1 MRIRPGGAARREAA
15 RGTGETAGDQSGPA
29 PRRAQSAVDGRWLM
43 LGHDGRLTA
52 YARTPDGLLRWTES
66 SPGGPRW
73 EGPVFFPAPSIT
85 SLAVGQGADGFAH
98 FVGRRTVRK
107 NGADVVDVAHAI
119 QYQSGRPLSEW
130 HSLGNPRRDPA
141 TGTRV
146 GTPVVAVAPGGS
158 TYVFMEN
165 ASGSLAVRRESAAGK
180 WQPWQGIKGEGVRD
194 GIAPVALESGLVEVL
209 SPAEGAAL
217 YCHQPK
223 ADTDL
228 VSGEDVPVAPAGHS
242 LAGLETAPGRV
253 TYYWTD
259 AATHGV
265 LAHRAGRVIPL
276 GGSASEGRI
285 AVLRAV
291 IDGLDHTVTAH
302 RATDGQIVVGI
313 CVTEDESAGM
323 HWSPTGEHSI
333 AAPALALDHQG
344 RVVVAFL
351 DAEGGLRIAR
361 QTGRGGF
368 ALAPAV
374 RV

>member
-1 MRIRPGGAARREAA
+1 MRIRPGGAARRDAA
-15 RGTGETAGDQSGPA
+15 RGTGDTAEDQAGAA
-29 PRRAQSAVDGRWLM
+29 PRRAESAVDGRWLM
-43 LGHDGRLTA
+43 LGLDGRLTA
-52 YARTPDGLLRWTES
+52 YARTTGGLLRWTES
-66 SPGGPRW
+66 HPGGPDW
-73 EGPVFFPAPSIT
+73 EGPVFFPAASVT
-85 SLAVGQGADGFAH
+85 SLAVAQGADGFAH

-107 NGADVVDVAHAI
+107 NGAEVVDVAHAI

-141 TGTRV
+141 RGARV
-146 GTPVVAVAPGGS
+146 GNPVVAVAPSGS

-165 ASGSLAVRRESAAGK
+165 SSGSLAVRRESEAGK

-194 GIAPVALESGLVEVL
+194 GMAPVALESGLVEVL
-209 SPAEGAAL
+209 SPAEGAAF

-223 ADTDL
+223 RDTDL
-228 VSGEDVPVAPAGHS
+228 VSGQDVPIAPAGHS
-242 LAGLETAPGRV
+242 LAGLETAPDRV

-302 RATDGQIVVGI
+302 RSTDGQVVVGV
-313 CVTEDESAGM
+313 CGTENEDAGV
-323 HWSPTGEHSI
+323 HWIPTGERCAES
-333 AAPALALDHQG
+333 PALALDHRG

-351 DAEGGLRIAR
+351 DAQGGLRIAR

-368 ALAPAV
+368 ALAPSV

>member
-1 MRIRPGGAARREAA
+1 M
-15 RGTGETAGDQSGPA
+15 
-29 PRRAQSAVDGRWLM
+29 
-43 LGHDGRLTA
+43 
-52 YARTPDGLLRWTES
+52 
-66 SPGGPRW
+66 
-73 EGPVFFPAPSIT
+73 FFPAPSIT

-313 CVTEDESAGM
+313 CVTEDESAGDALVADRRAQ
-323 HWSPTGEHSI
+323 HRRARPRPRPPGPGGRRLPRRRGRPAHRPPDGPRRLRHGPGRPGLTPGAPAAPEGPRAGSGKAPHTRCAGPFAVFCGPCG
-333 AAPALALDHQG
+333 AAPAIRPG
-344 RVVVAFL
+344 RSP
-351 DAEGGLRIAR
+351 RP
-361 QTGRGGF
+361 GRGTSCRS
-368 ALAPAV
+368 LAPRRPRGPGTA
-374 RV
+374 